1 MHTHNF
7 CVLFNQGDPPPPLGL
22 RLLNFVL
29 LNAEELGQSYTTM
42 TTVVCLSPDSGD
54 CYRIDVRLARTAKRT
69 MIISTTELAHKNWL
83 LDK

>member
-7 CVLFNQGDPPPPLGL
+7 CVLFNQGDPPSLGFKTTQL
-22 RLLNFVL
+22 CVT
-29 LNAEELGQSYTTM
+29 NAEELGQSYTTM

>member
-7 CVLFNQGDPPPPLGL
+7 CVLFNQGDPPPLGL

-54 CYRIDVRLARTAKRT
+54 CYRIDVRLACTAKRT